1 MFNHRSVSTSWTSL
15 NSEKG
20 SVEPMKKKCTIILA
34 AMVCSVLFFGTMAL
48 GGDDF
53 PTSLAGFSLGDDVKS
68 YSDYCHLEKA
78 VPGSDAPF
86 LSEAI
91 IKSDV
96 LPGVRGGSLIFGNC
110 NHKNE
115 LVGIKLKFHDRGKGL
130 FDKLYK
136 RYEKKFGEPDNYVG
150 DAFKNVIAWQW
161 VFKND
166 SKEEVALVLMWSRSQ
181 QMRPGVSIKL
191 THKTRVKQEL
201 DCYLAMD
208 EDKKMNEK
216 RSRIK
221 SLDQYIPR

>member
-1 MFNHRSVSTSWTSL
+1 
-15 NSEKG
+15 
-20 SVEPMKKKCTIILA
+20 MKKMYVIILA
-34 AMVCSVLFFGTMAL
+34 AIVCSVMSLGAPAMA
-48 GGDDF
+48 GDEF
-53 PTSLAGFSLGDDVKS
+53 PTTLAGFSLGDEVKI
-68 YSDYCHLEKA
+68 YSEYCHLEKA

-86 LSEAI
+86 LTEAV
-91 IKSDV
+91 IKPDA

-110 NHKNE
+110 NHKGE

-136 RYEKKFGEPDNYVG
+136 QYVRKFGEPDNYVG

-166 SKEEVALVLMWSRSQ
+166 SNEEVSVILMWSRSP
-181 QMRPGVSIKL
+181 QMRPGVSIKMV
-191 THKTRVKQEL
+191 HRTREKQEL

-208 EDKKMNEK
+208 HKKEK
-216 RSRIK
+216 AGGKSRIK